1 MINVNRSIKLPITP
15 FSIHLLRLLR
25 YYRFFNNF
33 RRYRRRAFGDGF
45 HAAGHAIGGG
55 DEFKSAAVHA
65 PNYPCALR
73 QVGHVRMKIQR
84 EAVADCCDRG
94 SVDRNCR
101 IVRKAVTKSTRK
113 RIKIKNAQPKPRTK
127 NAVPSL
133 NCCKK

>member
-15 FSIHLLRLLR
+15 ISIHLCVF
-25 YYRFFNNF
+25 YGITVFVNNF

-45 HAAGHAIGGG
+45 HAAGHAVGGG
-55 DEFKSAAVHA
+55 YKLKSAVVHT
-65 PNYPCALR
+65 PYHPCTLR
-73 QVGHVRMKIQR
+73 QVCHVRMKIQR

-113 RIKIKNAQPKPRTK
+113 RFKIKNAQPKPRTK